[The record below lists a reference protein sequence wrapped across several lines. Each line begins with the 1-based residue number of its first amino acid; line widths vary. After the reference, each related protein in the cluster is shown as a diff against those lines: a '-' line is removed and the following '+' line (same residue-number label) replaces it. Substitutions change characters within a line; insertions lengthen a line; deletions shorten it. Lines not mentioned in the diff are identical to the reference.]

1 MFTGIVQ
8 AVGSVVR
15 REARGGARRGGARR
29 DGDLRLVI
37 DAAEL
42 DLGRA
47 APGDSI
53 AVNGVCLTAVELDG
67 RRFAA
72 DVSRE
77 TLDKTS
83 LGGLGDGDPV
93 NLETALTLERA
104 LGGHLVSGHVDG
116 LATLIESEPA
126 ARSVRFRFEV
136 DPELQ
141 RYVAVKG
148 SVTLDGVSLTV
159 NAVEANRFDVNIVPH
174 TQAQTIF
181 RFYEVGS
188 RVNIEVDLLARYLER
203 LLDGRAESTAERDER
218 FLKTLI
224 ESGFIEDEQ
233 AR

>member
-8 AVGSVVR
+8 AVGSVR
-15 REARGGARRGGARR
+15 GREER

-47 APGDSI
+47 GPGDSI
-53 AVNGVCLTAVELDG
+53 AVNGVCLTAIEIDG
-67 RRFAA
+67 RCFAA

-83 LGGLGDGDPV
+83 LGGLDDGDPV
-93 NLETALTLERA
+93 NLETALTLDRA

-116 LATLIESEPA
+116 LATLLEREAA
-126 ARSVRFRFEV
+126 ARSIRFRFEV
-136 DPELQ
+136 EPELQ

-159 NAVEANRFDVNIVPH
+159 NAVDANRFDVNIVPH

-181 RFYEVGS
+181 RFYEVGH

-203 LLDGRAESTAERDER
+203 LLGGHAESVAERDR
-218 FLKTLI
+218 HFRQTLI